1 MLHRDFGDT
10 ALAFDAEQLK
20 RDLAAA
26 GSPFE
31 FTERD
36 PGFWQTL
43 RDAYVG
49 AAIGANARLVAPS
62 RSMLANLLRI
72 EPRFSTLPQ
81 SSIAHGLAAWALDAP
96 RPETRSFDGR
106 RLRLVVPGRVRSG

>member
-1 MLHRDFGDT
+1 LIGHSLDALRTGLPALIVGHDFYPLWPLLHRDFGDA

-31 FTERD
+31 FAERD
-36 PGFWQTL
+36 PAFGRTL
-43 RDAYVG
+43 RAPYVT

-72 EPRFSTLPQ
+72 EPRFSTLQ
-81 SSIAHGLAAWALDAP
+81 
-96 RPETRSFDGR
+96 
-106 RLRLVVPGRVRSG
+106 